1 MAGRH
6 RAALAAAMWLS
17 MLKGISLADAAGEI
31 RGCRDVE
38 ITKTLQDRKL
48 ARWVHQTL
56 ASSSAGVSEPVCT
69 GFATAKSQV
78 HVSTLKGYPL
88 CQHKQSARRAD
99 RLSYPLTTPDKFEAT
114 AWEQRF
120 CRTCLSKCPA
130 SFLPQ

>member
-31 RGCRDVE
+31 RRCRDVE

-48 ARWVHQTL
+48 CTRRW
-56 ASSSAGVSEPVCT
+56 
-69 GFATAKSQV
+69 
-78 HVSTLKGYPL
+78 
-88 CQHKQSARRAD
+88 
-99 RLSYPLTTPDKFEAT
+99 PLTTSDKFEAI